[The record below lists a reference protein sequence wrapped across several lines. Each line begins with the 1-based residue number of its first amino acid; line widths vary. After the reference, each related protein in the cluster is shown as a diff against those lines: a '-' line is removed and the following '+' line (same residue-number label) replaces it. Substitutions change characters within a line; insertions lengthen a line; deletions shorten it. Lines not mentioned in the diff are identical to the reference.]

1 MIRFSYIIILLVLE
15 VIMFQLFFYVARK
28 KDDTARAFK
37 RLITVAGFLIIFN
50 ICALVEDFP
59 DDLAVFFQGC
69 YYGCYSFL
77 MIFFLE
83 VINIFTNGSRLH
95 KQIRIPL
102 IALACADA
110 ASLVLNAF
118 LHHAFTPFHTVIKM
132 TGEPVRSYLTG
143 TPFYQVHLY
152 FCYCLAA
159 ATLLLLVFKL
169 YRTYGLY
176 HRKYLAITMVFVVIL
191 FLDAGYVYLH
201 QPLNMSLI
209 FYLGGVIT
217 VYYYL
222 TRYIPK
228 ILNSEILTIAI
239 HNMESGVVC
248 FDLDK
253 EPTFVSKYMYKLLG
267 IEDEDPSKVA
277 RHFMLDENKPTLQK
291 GMLDWYQTDLDHI
304 SPFQREDWDS
314 GATTHYEVRYNIIR
328 DSHDRL
334 IGTYYMIYD
343 RSNEV
348 AKMNQEHFRATHD
361 PLTGQY
367 NREGFM
373 EKVRALLD
381 HAGEKQYVM
390 LYSNIKD
397 FKLVNDLFGTPKG
410 DEILRHIASA
420 LEKHCSGDEVF
431 GRVGPDQFALCMPAE
446 RFYKEMFTEYIKEA
460 CELVDSIYFNLHI
473 HVGIYYIEHST
484 DDISLICDKA
494 SMAIATIKN
503 NNELIFAEYT
513 DKIMDQVLQERRIIS
528 EFDRT
533 IGTESFRFYLQPQ
546 MDRDKKLR
554 GAEALVRWIHP
565 IKGDMSQEDFLPI
578 LENNGLLWRL
588 DLYIWE
594 EAIKQIKRWE
604 NTVFSNL
611 SVSVNISP
619 KDFYYL
625 DVYKAFVGLVERYRI
640 DPGRLNLE
648 ITESAFMSE
657 PSNQIG
663 IVKKLR
669 QYGFS
674 VEMDDFG
681 SGYSSLNM
689 LKDMEVDVLK
699 IDMGFLRGSE
709 DPERTRMIILSIIE
723 MAHKLRIPVLAEG
736 VETAEQLEFLTKAGC
751 DLFQG
756 YYFGKPISV
765 ERFEERFGAEIQDW

>member
-1 MIRFSYIIILLVLE
+1 MIRFSYIFILLVLE

-28 KDDTARAFK
+28 KDITAQAFK
-37 RLITVAGFLIIFN
+37 KLIIVAGLLIIFN
-50 ICALVEDFP
+50 VCALVEDFP
-59 DDLAVFFQGC
+59 DTLAVFFQGC

-77 MIFFLE
+77 MIAFLE
-83 VINIFTNGSRLH
+83 VINIFTSGSRLH
-95 KQIRIPL
+95 PQIRLPL
-102 IALACADA
+102 LFLACADA
-110 ASLVLNAF
+110 TSLVLNTF
-118 LHHAFTPFHTVIKM
+118 FHHAFTPFHTVIKM
-132 TGEPVRSYLTG
+132 TGEPVRGYLTG

-152 FCYCLAA
+152 YCYCLAA

-176 HRKYLAITMVFVVIL
+176 HRKYLAITMVFVAIL

-201 QPLNMSLI
+201 QPLNISLL

-228 ILNSEILTIAI
+228 ILNNEILTIAI
-239 HNMESGVVC
+239 HSMESGVVC
-248 FDLDK
+248 FDLDN
-253 EPTFVSKYMYKLLG
+253 EPTFVSNYMYKMLG
-267 IEDEDPSKVA
+267 IEDEDPAKVA
-277 RHFMLDENKPTLQK
+277 EHFVMNENFAALQK
-291 GMLDWYQTDLDHI
+291 GMQDWYQTELDDI
-304 SPFQREDWDS
+304 SPYRREDWDS
-314 GATTHYEVRYNIIR
+314 GADTHYEIRFSTIR

-334 IGTYYMIYD
+334 IGSYYMIYD

-348 AKMNQEHFRATHD
+348 AKMNQEHYRATHD
-361 PLTGQY
+361 PLTGLF

-373 EKVRALLD
+373 EKVRVLLD
-381 HAGEKQYVM
+381 HAGDKQYVM

-410 DEILRHIASA
+410 DEILRHIAQT
-420 LEKHCSGDEVF
+420 LERHCSGDEVF

-446 RFYKEMFTEYIKEA
+446 RFYKEMIEGFIKES
-460 CELVDSIYFNLHI
+460 CQLVDSIYFNLHI
-473 HVGIYYIEHST
+473 HVGVYYIEHT
-484 DDISLICDKA
+484 ADDISLICDKA

-503 NNELIFAEYT
+503 DNELIFAEYSE
-513 DKIMDQVLQERRIIS
+513 KIMDQVLQERRIIS

-533 IGTESFRFYLQPQ
+533 IGTECFKFYLQPQ
-546 MDRDKKLR
+546 MDRNKQLR

-565 IKGDMSQEDFLPI
+565 VKGDLSQEEFLPI

-604 NTVFSNL
+604 NTPFSRL
-611 SVSVNISP
+611 SISVNISP

-625 DVYKAFVGLVERYRI
+625 DVYKAFVGLVERYQI

-648 ITESAFMSE
+648 ITESAFMNE

-669 QYGFS
+669 KYGFS

-709 DPERTRMIILSIIE
+709 DPERTGMIILSIIE
-723 MAHKLRIPVLAEG
+723 MAHKLRIPVLVEG
-736 VETAEQLEFLTKAGC
+736 VETGEQLEFLTKGGC

-765 ERFEERFGAEIQDW
+765 ERFEERFGAEI